1 MVTLKE
7 IAKRCDVSVS
17 TVSNILNGIPKVSEE
32 TKKRVLQ
39 VIKETGYQP
48 NYIAQGLRK
57 KKTKLIGII
66 AEDISLFSTPIIIES
81 IMSYCESKNYRTI
94 MVNLR
99 LYARWNEQWYQDE
112 EEYNSV
118 LNPALQE
125 LLSIQVDGIIYVPG
139 HARNMRCF
147 HKDLEIPAV
156 MTYGYTHTPLFPSVV
171 IDDEKGGYDM
181 TEYLLNMGH
190 TRIGIIGGRKDNIH
204 MDKRL
209 TGYQRAL
216 YDRQIFYNPDLV
228 CYGNWDRE
236 CGYEGAKSLLKK
248 NVTAIF
254 CFCDII
260 AGGVYDYLE
269 ENGLEAPEDISVVG
283 FDDQIIAEYFRPSL
297 TTAALPLK
305 EIGKKAAELLIQ
317 SLDQE
322 GEEKE
327 PGINEIAVP
336 CTLIFRK
343 SVRKLL

>member
-32 TKKRVLQ
+32 TRQKVLQ
-39 VIKETGYQP
+39 VIRETGYQP

-81 IMSYCESKNYRTI
+81 IMSYCEAKNYRTI

-99 LYARWNEQWYQDE
+99 LYARWNEQWYHDE

-118 LNPALQE
+118 LNPAIQE
-125 LLSIQVDGIIYVPG
+125 LLSIKVDGIIYVPG
-139 HARNMRCF
+139 HARNMSCF
-147 HKDLEIPAV
+147 AGDFKIPAV
-156 MTYGYTHTPLFPSVV
+156 MTYGYTHTPEFPSVV

-181 TEYLLNMGH
+181 TEYLLKMGH
-190 TRIGIIGGRKDNIH
+190 KRIGIIGGRKDNIH

-209 TGYQRAL
+209 LGYQRAL
-216 YDRQIFYNPDLV
+216 FDRQIFYNPDLV

-236 CGYEGAKSLLKK
+236 CGYEGAKILIKK

-254 CFCDII
+254 CLSDVI

-269 ENGLEAPEDISVVG
+269 ENELEAPEDISVVG
-283 FDDQIIAEYFRPSL
+283 FDDQLIAQYFRPSL

-305 EIGKKAAELLIQ
+305 EIGKKAAELLIR
-317 SLDQE
+317 SLD
-322 GEEKE
+322 GDEEQTE
-327 PGINEIAVP
+327 NQSGEIALP
-336 CTLIFRK
+336 CSVIIRK
-343 SVRKLL
+343 SVKRLL

>member
-7 IAKRCDVSVS
+7 IAKRCGVSVS
-17 TVSNILNGIPKVSEE
+17 TVSNILNGIPKVSED
-32 TKKRVLQ
+32 TRQRVLQ

-66 AEDISLFSTPIIIES
+66 AEDISLFSAPIIIES
-81 IMSYCESKNYRTI
+81 IMSYCETKNYRTI

-112 EEYNSV
+112 EEYYSV
-118 LNPALQE
+118 LNPAIQE
-125 LLSIQVDGIIYVPG
+125 LLSIKVDGIIYVPG

-147 HKDLEIPAV
+147 DDDFSIPVV
-156 MTYGYTHTPLFPSVV
+156 MTYGYPHTPRFPSVV

-181 TEYLLNMGH
+181 TEYLLKMGH
-190 TRIGIIGGRKDNIH
+190 EKIGVIGGRKDNIH

-209 TGYQRAL
+209 LGYQRAL
-216 YDRQIFYNPDLV
+216 YDRKIFYNPDLV

-236 CGYEGAKSLLKK
+236 SGYEGADTLIRK

-254 CFCDII
+254 CFSDVI

-269 ENGLEAPEDISVVG
+269 ENGLEAPEDVSVVG
-283 FDDQIIAEYFRPSL
+283 FDDQVIAEYFRPSL

-305 EIGKKAAELLIQ
+305 EIGKKAAELLIRT
-317 SLDQE
+317 LDK
-322 GEEKE
+322 EEE
-327 PGINEIAVP
+327 QTEQQMSQIALP
-336 CTLIFRK
+336 CTMVLRK
-343 SVRKLL
+343 SVKKLI

>member
-1 MVTLKE
+1 MVTLKD

-32 TKKRVLQ
+32 TRKKVLQ
-39 VIKETGYQP
+39 AIKETGYQP
-48 NYIAQGLRK
+48 NYIARGLRK

-66 AEDISLFSTPIIIES
+66 VEDISLFSAPIIIES
-81 IMSYCESKNYRTI
+81 IMSYCEEKNYRTI

-99 LYARWNEQWYQDE
+99 LYARWKEQWYHDE
-112 EEYNSV
+112 KEYYSV
-118 LNPALQE
+118 LNPAIQE
-125 LLSIQVDGIIYVPG
+125 LLSIKVDGIIYVPG
-139 HARNMRCF
+139 HARNMSCF
-147 HKDLEIPAV
+147 AEDLKIPAV
-156 MTYGYTHTPLFPSVV
+156 MTYGYTHTLRFPSVV

-190 TRIGIIGGRKDNIH
+190 KRIGVIGGRKDNIH

-209 TGYQRAL
+209 LGYQRAL
-216 YDRQIFYNPDLV
+216 FDGQIFYDPDLV
-228 CYGNWDRE
+228 CYGSWDRV
-236 CGYEGAKSLLKK
+236 CGYEGAETLIKK

-254 CFCDII
+254 CFSDIL

-283 FDDQIIAEYFRPSL
+283 FDDQIIAEYFRPAL

-317 SLDQE
+317 ILDGE
-322 GEEKE
+322 TEEKTNQIE
-327 PGINEIAVP
+327 VISVP
-336 CTLIFRK
+336 CSLILRK
-343 SVRKLL
+343 SVKKL

>member
-7 IAKRCDVSVS
+7 IAKRCDVSAS

-32 TKKRVLQ
+32 TRQKVLQ
-39 VIKETGYQP
+39 VIRETGYQP

-81 IMSYCESKNYRTI
+81 IMSYCEAKNYRTI

-99 LYARWNEQWYQDE
+99 LYARWNEQWYHDE
-112 EEYNSV
+112 EEYYSV
-118 LNPALQE
+118 LNPAIQE
-125 LLSIQVDGIIYVPG
+125 LLSIKVDGIIYVPG
-139 HARNMRCF
+139 HARTMRCF
-147 HKDLEIPAV
+147 GEDFKIPAV
-156 MTYGYTHTPLFPSVV
+156 MTYGYTNTPRFPSVV

-181 TEYLLNMGH
+181 TEYLLEMGH
-190 TRIGIIGGRKDNIH
+190 KRIGIIGGRKDNIH

-209 TGYQRAL
+209 LGYQRAL
-216 YDRQIFYNPDLV
+216 FDRQIFYDPDLV

-236 CGYEGAKSLLKK
+236 CGYEGAEILIKK

-254 CFCDII
+254 CFSDII

-283 FDDQIIAEYFRPSL
+283 FDDQVIAEYFRPSL

-305 EIGKKAAELLIQ
+305 EIGKKAAELLIR
-317 SLDQE
+317 SLD
-322 GEEKE
+322 GEEE
-327 PGINEIAVP
+327 QTENQSGVNALP
-336 CTLIFRK
+336 CSIIIRK
-343 SVRKLL
+343 SVKKLL

>member
-32 TKKRVLQ
+32 TRQKVLQ
-39 VIKETGYQP
+39 VIRETGYQP

-81 IMSYCESKNYRTI
+81 IMSYCEAKNYRTI

-99 LYARWNEQWYQDE
+99 LYARWNEQWYHDE

-118 LNPALQE
+118 LNPAIQE
-125 LLSIQVDGIIYVPG
+125 LLSIKVDGIIYVPG

-147 HKDLEIPAV
+147 ARDFKIPAV
-156 MTYGYTHTPLFPSVV
+156 MTYGYTHTPEFPSVV

-181 TEYLLNMGH
+181 TEYLLKMGH
-190 TRIGIIGGRKDNIH
+190 RRIGIIGGRKDNIH

-209 TGYQRAL
+209 LGYQRAL
-216 YDRQIFYNPDLV
+216 FDRQIFYNPDLV

-236 CGYEGAKSLLKK
+236 CGYEGAEILIKK

-254 CFCDII
+254 CLSDVI

-269 ENGLEAPEDISVVG
+269 ENELEAPEDISVVG
-283 FDDQIIAEYFRPSL
+283 FDDQVIAQYFRPSL

-305 EIGKKAAELLIQ
+305 EIGKKAAELLIR
-317 SLDQE
+317 SLDGDEEQTE
-322 GEEKE
+322 NQSGEV
-327 PGINEIAVP
+327 ALP
-336 CTLIFRK
+336 CSVIIRK
-343 SVRKLL
+343 SVKKLL